1 MKRKRDQSHWKLIR
15 VRSDFHAQLQLM
27 TAGTGKS
34 LAAAIT
40 ERFPEIKPEP
50 FTPGKKG
57 PDNLELPF
65 PE

>member
-1 MKRKRDQSHWKLIR
+1 MKRQRNQSHWKLIR

-34 LAAAIT
+34 LAAAIS

-50 FTPGKKG
+50 FTPGKAT
-57 PDNLELPF
+57 PEQPELPF